1 MYSRFRWVQCQLG
14 VLKRCMTAVQVRK
27 ALDDLPSSLNET
39 YERIL
44 LKVKEDAH
52 AAEVVRNALAW
63 LVVALS
69 PLQLSEIMDGL
80 SVDPHQQVLNRDSG
94 PLHGPALLDAL
105 GSLVTYNE
113 VTDIVIL
120 SHFSVK
126 VRLFDVTVFDSTV
139 LIFHFGRNTYYRR
152 PPGLV
157 SRSTML
163 TSKPLTNDW
172 LYFV

>member
-1 MYSRFRWVQCQLG
+1 MFCRFRWVQCQLG

-44 LKVKEDAH
+44 FKIKEDAH

-63 LVVALS
+63 LVVGPS
-69 PLQLSEIMDGL
+69 PLRLSEIMDGL
-80 SVDPHQQVLNRDSG
+80 SVDPDQQVLSRDFG

-113 VTDIVIL
+113 VTDVVVL

-126 VRLFDVTVFDSTV
+126 VRLPDVTVFDSAV
-139 LIFHFGRNTYYRR
+139 LIFRFGRNTYYRR
-152 PPGLV
+152 PPGQV
-157 SRSTML
+157 NQSIML
-163 TSKPLTNDW
+163 TSKLLTSDW

>member
-1 MYSRFRWVQCQLG
+1 MLFRFRWVQCQLG
-14 VLKRCMTAVQVRK
+14 VLKRCVTAVQVRK

-44 LKVKEDAH
+44 LKIKEDAH

-63 LVVALS
+63 LVVALM
-69 PLQLSEIMDGL
+69 PLRLTQIMDGL
-80 SVDPHQQVLNRDSG
+80 SVDPDRKVLSRDSG

-113 VTDIVIL
+113 VTDIVVL

-126 VRLFDVTVFDSTV
+126 VRLPDVIVFDQCSFFILAGIPTIGV
-139 LIFHFGRNTYYRR
+139 H
-152 PPGLV
+152 P
-157 SRSTML
+157 S
-163 TSKPLTNDW
+163 
-172 LYFV
+172 

>member
-1 MYSRFRWVQCQLG
+1 MFCRFRWVQCQLG
-14 VLKRCMTAVQVRK
+14 VLKRCVTAVQVRK

-44 LKVKEDAH
+44 LKIKEDAH
-52 AAEVVRNALAW
+52 AAEVVRNALTW
-63 LVVALS
+63 LVAALG
-69 PLQLSEIMDGL
+69 PLQLSQLMDGL
-80 SVDPHQQVLNRDSG
+80 SVDPDRKVLSRDSG

-126 VRLFDVTVFDSTV
+126 VRLPDETVFDSTE
-139 LIFHFGRNTYYRR
+139 LIFFFAGIPTIGVH
-152 PPGLV
+152 P
-157 SRSTML
+157 
-163 TSKPLTNDW
+163 D
-172 LYFV
+172 